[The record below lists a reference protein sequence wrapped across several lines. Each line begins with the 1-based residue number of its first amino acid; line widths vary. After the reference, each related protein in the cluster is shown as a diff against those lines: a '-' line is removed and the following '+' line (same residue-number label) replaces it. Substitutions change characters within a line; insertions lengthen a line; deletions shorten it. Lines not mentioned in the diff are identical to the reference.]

1 MESDIS
7 ASRYNS
13 AKRYIRF
20 LNFLVGYHLPVYLKQ
35 AIYRLTDKSFWKGDI
50 SGSRYIFWAGY
61 LFFPLI

>member
-7 ASRYNS
+7 ASRYNL
-13 AKRYIRF
+13 ANQYIRF
-20 LNFLVGYHLPVYLKQ
+20 LHFVVGYHLPVYLKE
-35 AIYRLTDKSFWKGDI
+35 AMYRLTDKSFRKGDI